1 MSTEMLV
8 PVFAHAQMPGWPKQE
23 QGGAA
28 RYMPASQAFADE
40 HPTDAHFAAYVLPE
54 RPMRLTT
61 SAPTS
66 VPVPMVLAVFDI
78 DDPARQE
85 HEAKQASDGF
95 REAEATKVA
104 ALLEQ
109 HPGGYVYDTKG
120 GYRIVYRLAEPYVLS
135 STDDGERWKVRYLQW
150 AAYLFR
156 AFGILAD
163 PTCFDWTRLYRLPRA
178 TRDVGGLPEDRPTI
192 GDPAAIGT
200 WAPPLDLAADV
211 ETANQLAAD
220 ERAKVGRV
228 WGAKAKL
235 LEKAHA
241 ATLPPPSA
249 PKAIAAPPAPRRGE
263 GKRLARARAWLAKRD
278 PAVSGEGGH
287 ARLMRTATAL
297 GNTMSPGSMFTLKSE
312 LCIDLCFNI
321 CPITN

>member
-8 PVFAHAQMPGWPKQE
+8 PVFAHAQMPGWPKQAR
-23 QGGAA
+23 GGAA
-28 RYMPASQAFADE
+28 RYMPAAQAFGDE
-40 HPTDAHFAAYVLPE
+40 HPTDAHLAAYSLPGQ
-54 RPMRLTT
+54 PVRLTT
-61 SAPTS
+61 DAPTS

-220 ERAKVGRV
+220 ERARV
-228 WGAKAKL
+228 AMA
-235 LEKAHA
+235 
-241 ATLPPPSA
+241 SA
-249 PKAIAAPPAPRRGE
+249 EPVP
-263 GKRLARARAWLAKRD
+263 
-278 PAVSGEGGH
+278 
-287 ARLMRTATAL
+287 
-297 GNTMSPGSMFTLKSE
+297 
-312 LCIDLCFNI
+312 
-321 CPITN
+321 